1 MQAINWADNGWA
13 DIPLNIPHRSDFHY
27 NAREVAGGWIAIRLN
42 RDKWGQSTPHR
53 HRSRGVELA
62 LNVYNGSISPK
73 CLRGAIPEGPWPPS
87 CKSYFTQC
95 SPRST
100 SVVRVQ
106 PRNRLI
112 PFNGATLFLLSRAGL
127 RRFIHHPSSFSWDWS
142 LIRGL
147 HFLTGNAVSE
157 GEFPPLRCRNTRGSN
172 FNSIHSPCQMNNY
185 LNSLFPS
192 LSTPL
197 KIHRS
202 QSSRPTWRETVTLNV
217 LNGD

>member
-1 MQAINWADNGWA
+1 MFITARYLQNVCEERYPKGRDRLHANHIS
-13 DIPLNIPHRSDFHY
+13 R
-27 NAREVAGGWIAIRLN
+27 NAAHDPRLLFEY
-42 RDKWGQSTPHR
+42 SL
-53 HRSRGVELA
+53 E
-62 LNVYNGSISPK
+62 I
-73 CLRGAIPEGPWPPS
+73 
-87 CKSYFTQC
+87 
-95 SPRST
+95 
-100 SVVRVQ
+100 
-106 PRNRLI
+106 LI

-157 GEFPPLRCRNTRGSN
+157 GGEFPPLRCRNTRGSN

-192 LSTPL
+192 VSTPL

-202 QSSRPTWRETVTLNV
+202 QSSRPT
-217 LNGD
+217 

>member
-1 MQAINWADNGWA
+1 MFITARYLQNVCEERYPKGRDRLHANHIS
-13 DIPLNIPHRSDFHY
+13 R
-27 NAREVAGGWIAIRLN
+27 NAAHDPRLLF
-42 RDKWGQSTPHR
+42 QYSL
-53 HRSRGVELA
+53 E
-62 LNVYNGSISPK
+62 I
-73 CLRGAIPEGPWPPS
+73 
-87 CKSYFTQC
+87 
-95 SPRST
+95 
-100 SVVRVQ
+100 
-106 PRNRLI
+106 LI

-127 RRFIHHPSSFSWDWS
+127 RRFIHHPSSFSWATS
-142 LIRGL
+142 LGLVLNSWITFPNGKRGVW
-147 HFLTGNAVSE
+147 GRK

>member
-1 MQAINWADNGWA
+1 M
-13 DIPLNIPHRSDFHY
+13 
-27 NAREVAGGWIAIRLN
+27 AIRLN

-127 RRFIHHPSSFSWDWS
+127 RRFIHHPSSFSWATS
-142 LIRGL
+142 LGLVLNSWITFPNGKRGVW
-147 HFLTGNAVSE
+147 GRK